1 MFCIILWTFLYVWN
15 PQNKNRNNELN
26 VNMFLKVMAWGI
38 IWFSVM
44 YFINLKSFARI
55 AGSEQLGFTEP
66 TASDLQEV
74 IVD

>member
-1 MFCIILWTFLYVWN
+1 
-15 PQNKNRNNELN
+15 
-26 VNMFLKVMAWGI
+26 
-38 IWFSVM
+38 M

-74 IVD
+74 IIDQDHSEVLSLFLSFMPEGNGTRNLYP